1 MAETISP
8 LNWLVYRRTFTAA
21 EFKTLGTIP
30 IDLLPAPGSGRGYIV
45 DPYSI
50 QFRTG
55 SGTAF
60 DFIEDITLNNG
71 VTWFSLPFADIN
83 GATYGTAKPVVISVA
98 DIGVSTISNFALT
111 LAGGGTDATVGT
123 KTPTLV
129 FTYAIIPIP

>member
-30 IDLLPAPGSGRGYIV
+30 IDLLPAPGSGRWYTIN
-45 DPYSI
+45 PYSVV
-50 QFRTG
+50 FKTG

-60 DFIEDITLNNG
+60 DFIEDITLDNG
-71 VTWFSLPFADIN
+71 VSWFSLPFSDIN
-83 GATYGTAKPVVISVA
+83 GSTYGTARPVSISVA
-98 DIGVSTISNFALT
+98 DFGTASLSNTALT